1 MRLLAEC
8 VLSRSLAHHPRRYP
22 GERAVWLHDDRQLH
36 AAVLKPSPD
45 QHCLAEPRMEPVVDP
60 SLNQV
65 FAGSLSPF
73 QEGLES
79 HEYRYSAQAGESQG
93 SASKYGVLRAS

>member
-22 GERAVWLHDDRQLH
+22 GERAVWLNDDRQLH

-45 QHCLAEPRMEPVVDP
+45 QHCLAEPRMEPVIDP
-60 SLNQV
+60 ALNQKFV
-65 FAGSLSPF
+65 GNMSPF
-73 QEGLES
+73 PEVLES
-79 HEYRYSAQAGESQG
+79 RDLFEVAS
-93 SASKYGVLRAS
+93 SASAPREAEPSDLE